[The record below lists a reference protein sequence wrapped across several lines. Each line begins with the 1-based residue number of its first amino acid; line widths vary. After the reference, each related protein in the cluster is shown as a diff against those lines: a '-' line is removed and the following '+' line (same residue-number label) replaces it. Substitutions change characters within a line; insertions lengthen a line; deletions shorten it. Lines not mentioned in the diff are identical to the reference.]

1 VDEAC
6 TQVGVHSS
14 AYARPNVPSDLPQ
27 DVRQYLSRPIVF
39 QRGVYSN
46 TTYGQVSTGDI
57 SDATVASYFPTLSRL
72 TGSYG
77 WRATIVL
84 RLEIQATPYQSGLLR
99 LGWCPEYRA
108 VAATTYNPF
117 AYLTTFSQLPG
128 VVLDINESTS
138 VILRVPFVSSLDYW
152 FLNHGST
159 TVNQKF
165 DIGTWAIWALT
176 PVSSPTGALP
186 PNWALW
192 TSIEDVEVIAMAPNN
207 ASVTFT
213 TPGPQVVV
221 GDVEPSPPHSQA
233 EPGLLESLPLRL
245 LSRSNSFRRTVTPQ
259 MATGE
264 ERAAPTGPISG
275 ALALASR
282 VALFAGMAVPMISS
296 YANPAAW
303 MLRAGS
309 MLASAFGWS
318 KPINT
323 AAVNRVFNTANNYQQ
338 NCDAF
343 DTSWNL
349 GLFSDNQVT
358 ALSGFAGT
366 DVDEM
371 AIDYIISVPAII
383 NTFNFASTNAVGDVL
398 CNIAISPLAMYYQL
412 GTNGLIS
419 FGVDA
424 AFTSFLPAPVMY
436 IANCFRYWA
445 GDFKFKFR
453 MAKTKFHSGR
463 LIVAHIPF
471 YADGNTTVLAAPV
484 TGTPM
489 NFKSHIWDLKDSND
503 YEFIVPYTCYRPFAR
518 VTDILGS
525 LSITVEQPL
534 MAPSTVVPT
543 IPIIVE
549 VQAMPGFVFGAPMS
563 PNYLPS
569 PIIPKTV
576 VPQDGLNKTHYVM
589 GEDIKSVKQLAMR
602 LAMTL
607 QSAYGPIHY
616 WFSPTY
622 QPNITTP
629 TSVSYTTV
637 GFSGYFKPLYA
648 YSRGSSR
655 YSVLNMNKNQRLA
668 VVLNVDGSYDNPSAA
683 SQVVELGNPL
693 HFIVP
698 PYNITNR
705 MRNTSTDPTAG
716 TLTYAQIRPVPVAN
730 TTIATTSWA
739 DDTQFGYFLST
750 FPLQR
755 RNNAITNTNVDTAWT
770 AAVSSVVS

>member
-1 VDEAC
+1 VDI
-6 TQVGVHSS
+6 
-14 AYARPNVPSDLPQ
+14 
-27 DVRQYLSRPIVF
+27 RQYLSRPIVF

-46 TTYGQVSTGDI
+46 STYGQIATGDI
-57 SDATVASYFPTLSRL
+57 SDATVTSYFPTLTRL

-117 AYLTTFSQLPG
+117 LYLTTFSQLPG
-128 VVLDINESTS
+128 VVLDINETTS
-138 VILRVPFVSSLDYW
+138 VVLRVPFVSSLDYW
-152 FLNHGST
+152 FVNQGST
-159 TVNQKF
+159 LVEQKF

-192 TSIEDVEVIAMAPNN
+192 TSIEDVEVISMAPANS
-207 ASVTFT
+207 AVTFT
-213 TPGPQVVV
+213 TAAPQLA
-221 GDVEPSPPHSQA
+221 SQPPPA
-233 EPGLLESLPLRL
+233 DLPLRL

-259 MATGE
+259 MAGAE
-264 ERAAPTGPISG
+264 ERAQPTGPISG

-282 VALFAGMAVPMISS
+282 VAMFAGMAVPMISS

-323 AAVNRVFNTANNYQQ
+323 SAVNRVFATANNYQQ

-358 ALSGFAGT
+358 ALPGFAGS

-371 AIDYIISVPAII
+371 AIEYIISIPSII
-383 NTFNFASTNAVGDVL
+383 NTFSFASTNVVGDVL

-419 FGVDA
+419 NTVDTT
-424 AFTSFLPAPVMY
+424 FSSFLPSPVFFV
-436 IANCFRYWA
+436 ANCFRYWA

-463 LIVAHIPF
+463 VIVAHIPY
-471 YADGNTTVLAAPV
+471 YADGGSTVFATPV
-484 TGTPM
+484 IGTPM

-503 YEFIVPYTCYRPFAR
+503 YEFIVPFTCYRPFAR

-569 PIIPKTV
+569 PLVPKTV

-602 LAMTL
+602 LSMTEATPFCGVTIMYAPVFTP
-607 QSAYGPIHY
+607 S
-616 WFSPTY
+616 
-622 QPNITTP
+622 ITAP
-629 TSVSYTTV
+629 TSVTYSNV
-637 GFSGYFKPLYA
+637 GCSEYFKPLYA
-648 YSRGSSR
+648 YGRGSAR
-655 YSVLNMNKNQRLA
+655 YSVLSLEKTQRLTLHLT
-668 VVLNVDGSYDNPSAA
+668 VEGSFSHYSAD
-683 SQVVELGNPL
+683 SQVIELGQPV

-698 PYNITNR
+698 PYAITNR
-705 MRNTSTDPTAG
+705 ARVNTGVSG
-716 TLTYAQIRPVPVAN
+716 TGVGSYATLVSAPSSALYLSS
-730 TTIATTSWA
+730 ASWA

-750 FPLQR
+750 FPLMR
-755 RNNAITNTNVDTAWT
+755 LPTSPGSTNVDTLWLT
-770 AAVSSVVS
+770 AVSSAVS